1 MLNPAYF
8 HPVKRILGVILFIFS
23 LTVSPTASAVVSGE
37 YVIDPTSEAPWV
49 VSIWVKTQ
57 QNSEAEPNFIC
68 SASLYKEQ
76 FLLTAAHCFQG
87 IKGIFYA
94 EVGATQLGKGSFI
107 PIDSYWISPRYS
119 RLSIVND
126 IAVAHLIVP
135 TKITKF
141 PTLATAAKATSNGS
155 NSTVI
160 GWGADQNGEVT
171 GDLRKS
177 SLKFDATTAASKFGA
192 GFNSKTNIAAG
203 RYISKEKIYT
213 AACHGDSG
221 GPLVIGALAKPTIVG
236 VVSYGPAE
244 SCNLKIPTVF
254 SRVSYYLPD
263 IKVAENYTMARAISN
278 SLATPYNL
286 EMPSISGSTT
296 ENSTLECSKG
306 SWTPNAKSF
315 TYTWYSQSK
324 NGKFSKVSDANSSSI
339 VLKRDYFSKSLW
351 CAVVAT
357 SHVGDAEEDVKI
369 DLPNLPEE
377 ISITSPIEGTSI
389 GGKFT
394 LSTRVVDATS
404 ATSGYSQ
411 ECLIYLGQDKKE
423 KKYCDYIPTN
433 GNSDW
438 SFDTTNWANGS
449 YTFTFYAIDS
459 SGRQSNTATRV
470 LNISN
475 ASPVATFTEPAEGS
489 TIAGQFSLK
498 ATAVPSAAG
507 TATISKLCL
516 KINGAK
522 PTSGGIVIGSVYSFA
537 GYADS
542 NGCHTESDQTP
553 EWSFDT
559 STWANGSY
567 TFTFYAIDS
576 SGRQSNTAT
585 RVLRK

>member
-1 MLNPAYF
+1 M
-8 HPVKRILGVILFIFS
+8 KRILAAILIIFS
-23 LTVSPTASAVVSGE
+23 LTVSPSASAVVSGE
-37 YVIDPTSEAPWV
+37 YVVDPIREVPWV
-49 VSIWVKTQ
+49 VSIWVDTEKS
-57 QNSEAEPNFIC
+57 SESRPEFIC

-76 FLLTAAHCFQG
+76 FILSAAHCFQG
-87 IKGIFYA
+87 IKGNFYV
-94 EVGATQLGKGSFI
+94 EVGATQLGKGRFI

-119 RLSIVND
+119 RSSIVND
-126 IAVAHLIVP
+126 IAIAHLLVESNV
-135 TKITKF
+135 KKF
-141 PTLATAAKATSNGS
+141 PKLDTTQKARANGS
-155 NSTVI
+155 ASTVI
-160 GWGADQNGEVT
+160 GWGADQNGEIT

-177 SLKFDATTAASKFGA
+177 SLKFDATTAASKFGS

-203 RYISKEKIYT
+203 RYIAKEKIYS

-221 GPLVIGALAKPTIVG
+221 GPLVVGSMTNPTIVG

-244 SCNLKIPTVF
+244 SCNLKIPTIF
-254 SRVSYYLPD
+254 SRVSYYLSD
-263 IKVAENYTMARAISN
+263 IKKAETYTTSRAISN
-278 SLATPYNL
+278 SLAAPYNTTL
-286 EMPSISGSTT
+286 PAISGSAT

-306 SWTPNAKSF
+306 VWTPNAKEF
-315 TYTWYSQSK
+315 TFSWYLQSK
-324 NGKFSKVSDANSSSI
+324 DGKFTKISDANTSMIS
-339 VLKRDYFSKSLW
+339 LKRDYFSKSLW
-351 CAVVAT
+351 CAVVA
-357 SHVGDAEEDVKI
+357 SSNVGAEEVAIKI
-369 DLPNLPEE
+369 DLPDLQEE
-377 ISITSPIEGTSI
+377 IAIISPSAGTSV

-404 ATSGYSQ
+404 SLTGYSQ
-411 ECLIYLGQDKKE
+411 ECLVYMSQDKTE
-423 KKYCDYIPTN
+423 KKNCSYIDSS
-433 GNSDW
+433 GISEW
-438 SFDTTNWANGS
+438 SFDTTTWANGS

-475 ASPVATFTEPAEGS
+475 ASPVATFTEPAEAS

-498 ATAVPSAAG
+498 ATAVPSASG

-522 PTSGGIVIGSVYSFA
+522 PTSGGIVVGNTYSFG

-542 NGCHTESDQTP
+542 NGCHSESDTTV

-559 STWANGSY
+559 TTWANGSY

-585 RVLRK
+585 RVLNK

>member
-1 MLNPAYF
+1 M
-8 HPVKRILGVILFIFS
+8 KRILAAILIIFS
-23 LTVSPTASAVVSGE
+23 LTVSPSASAVVSGE
-37 YVIDPTSEAPWV
+37 YVVDPIREVPWV
-49 VSIWVKTQ
+49 VSIWVDTEKS
-57 QNSEAEPNFIC
+57 SESRPEFIC

-76 FLLTAAHCFQG
+76 FILSAAHCFQG
-87 IKGIFYA
+87 IKGNFYV
-94 EVGATQLGKGSFI
+94 EVGATQLGKGRFI

-119 RLSIVND
+119 RSSIVND
-126 IAVAHLIVP
+126 IAIAHLLVESNV
-135 TKITKF
+135 KKF
-141 PTLATAAKATSNGS
+141 PKLDTTQKARANGS
-155 NSTVI
+155 ASTVI
-160 GWGADQNGEVT
+160 GWGADQNGEIT

-177 SLKFDATTAASKFGA
+177 SLKFDATTAASKFGS

-203 RYISKEKIYT
+203 RYIAKEKIYS

-221 GPLVIGALAKPTIVG
+221 GPLVVGSMTNPTIVG

-244 SCNLKIPTVF
+244 SCNLKIPTIF
-254 SRVSYYLPD
+254 SRVSYYLSD
-263 IKVAENYTMARAISN
+263 IKKAETYTTSRAISN
-278 SLATPYNL
+278 SLAAPYNTTL
-286 EMPSISGSTT
+286 PAISGSAT

-306 SWTPNAKSF
+306 VWTPNAKEF
-315 TYTWYSQSK
+315 TFSWYLQSK
-324 NGKFSKVSDANSSSI
+324 DGKFTKISDANTSMIS
-339 VLKRDYFSKSLW
+339 LKRDYFSKSLW
-351 CAVVAT
+351 CAVVA
-357 SHVGDAEEDVKI
+357 SSNVGAEEVAIKI
-369 DLPNLPEE
+369 DLPDLQEE
-377 ISITSPIEGTSI
+377 IAIISPSAGTSV

-404 ATSGYSQ
+404 SLTGYSQ
-411 ECLIYLGQDKKE
+411 ECLIYMSQDKTE
-423 KKYCDYIPTN
+423 KKNCSYIDSS
-433 GNSDW
+433 GISEW
-438 SFDTTNWANGS
+438 SFDTTTWANGS

-475 ASPVATFTEPAEGS
+475 ASPVATFTEPAEAS

-498 ATAVPSAAG
+498 ATAVPSASG

-522 PTSGGIVIGSVYSFA
+522 PTSGGIVVGNTYSFG

-542 NGCHTESDQTP
+542 NGCHSESDTTV

-585 RVLRK
+585 RVLNK